1 MDVHTDGLRGSGNRR
16 ARQETKTAPISAQ
29 PFVACGMD
37 AVVLESPV
45 LQQDDR
51 R

>member
-1 MDVHTDGLRGSGNRR
+1 MDVHTDGLHGSGNRR
-16 ARQETKTAPISAQ
+16 ARQETKTASIPAQ